1 MNTQKIE
8 LSNEDVQVLRLLGD
22 SMSHIRGI
30 CSRGHCDSLS
40 DKEKLELIN
49 KIAEASHN
57 LPHVLAQ
64 GGSNSN
70 IGFLMASV
78 AELRVLIDK
87 EEYAK
92 KVQYKNCKEKAAI
105 HSVFCLGSL
114 AIGLVIAATL
124 PPGED
129 VMPNRIYEYIQAFL
143 YVVFMGGF
151 LYHLYHSYM
160 EYKTVKKLKTS
171 IIN

>member
-30 CSRGHCDSLS
+30 CSRRHCDSLS

-92 KVQYKNCKEKAAI
+92 KVQYKNSKEKAAI

-171 IIN
+171 IN

>member
-78 AELRVLIDK
+78 AELRALIDN

-92 KVQYKNCKEKAAI
+92 KVQYKNSKEKTAI

-171 IIN
+171 IN

>member
-30 CSRGHCDSLS
+30 SRRGHDDSLS
-40 DKEKLELIN
+40 DKEKLMLIH
-49 KIAEASHN
+49 KIADVSHN

-64 GGSNSN
+64 GGVNSN
-70 IGFLMASV
+70 IGFLMHSV
-78 AELRVLIDK
+78 PELRLLIDN

-92 KVQYKNCKEKAAI
+92 KVQYKNSKEKAAI

-129 VMPNRIYEYIQAFL
+129 VMPTRIYEYIQAFL